1 MRISICLFFLIFCP
15 ICPLINGFI
24 FSGATAPLG
33 FWDPLGI
40 SNSVD
45 IDHLAFLREA
55 ELKHSR
61 WSMLS
66 CISIPMIESNTHY
79 PAIHEFDNLPLL
91 LKVFIV
97 ALVGGGECVSLIK
110 GWENPFTNSTE
121 LNSTNLNNFGNL
133 YKLKIGYQPGNMGLG
148 VIENMDYIEHDTIN
162 NLELN
167 HGRFAMITSIVIFL
181 LEGWYDIPLFATKS
195 LELIG
200 NI

>member
-1 MRISICLFFLIFCP
+1 
-15 ICPLINGFI
+15 
-24 FSGATAPLG
+24 
-33 FWDPLGI
+33 
-40 SNSVD
+40 
-45 IDHLAFLREA
+45 
-55 ELKHSR
+55 
-61 WSMLS
+61 
-66 CISIPMIESNTHY
+66 MIESNTHY